1 MKGEGGKLPRFA
13 NLLVGA
19 RKTRWI
25 STSSVKEM
33 ERVSSDLLGVE
44 DWRWNMGYTEVTGV
58 LGNRNQEAGE
68 KQIRDKIAQLSSI
81 FHAVAEYLAGLGH

>member
-44 DWRWNMGYTEVTGV
+44 DWRWNMGYTEVTGAS
-58 LGNRNQEAGE
+58 GEQKSGGGREAN
-68 KQIRDKIAQLSSI
+68 
-81 FHAVAEYLAGLGH
+81 